1 MKKGYALQAVFVV
14 IFAVLFSGICSTIYA
29 QKTDTPKEEALF
41 AALDPRGTQPPGDL
55 IPLAPRVSDL
65 NGKTVYIIKSWPR
78 DSGLEGMFN
87 KAAEAIKNRFPA
99 VTVVSK
105 DRNTRYSFDDPELWK
120 EMKDNK
126 VATFIYGV
134 APSSST
140 TAYAFKYSAKLEKDG
155 IPGTV
160 LIFDSLI
167 SVAKDTQTRIGAP
180 VRYTAVSYPETSL
193 SENQVSNAMNSI
205 IGNLTSPL
213 TNEETKTGK
222 YEPPKYPRI
231 AFTGTLSQVQDYFY
245 KQGMT
250 DGLPI
255 IPPTEEKVAEM
266 LRGTSHRPDE
276 VLTTGFP
283 PERLVV
289 TVEKVA
295 INGVMAG
302 CKPEYMPVLLA
313 SVEAFMK
320 RDYESVVR
328 STGSF
333 SFMEIING
341 PIRKQ
346 LEMNADAWAVGSVNQ
361 ANAAIGRALRL
372 FIINLGGGKP
382 GINMMGVI
390 GNTSSVSFCFPEYE
404 ERSPWTPLSVELGF
418 KPDENTLTL
427 FNGGWSHMGNY
438 GYTSTPLFDVG
449 RDIAAF
455 EYPSGAVILISAGR
469 ADVLKKEGLS
479 KEAVKDQIWKEA
491 MLSLGEYKSGN
502 FSRSMAADRV
512 KRGELKQ
519 EELNQPDNTL
529 ISAYSRNTIY
539 IVVVGGDGA
548 PMMQAWQMSNPQS
561 VSIDKWR

>member
-1 MKKGYALQAVFVV
+1 METGYVARSIYIV
-14 IFAVLFSGICSTIYA
+14 IFIMFFCAISSMACA
-29 QKTDTPKEEALF
+29 QEAGSPRGEALF

-55 IPLAPRVSDL
+55 IPLSPRVPDL
-65 NGKTVYIIKSWPR
+65 NGKLVYIIKSWPQG
-78 DSGLEGMFN
+78 SGLEGMFMN
-87 KAAEAIKNRFPA
+87 TADTLKNRFPSM
-99 VTVVSK
+99 TVVIK
-105 DRNTRYSFDDPELWK
+105 ERNTRYSSDDPKLWK
-120 EMKDNK
+120 EMKDKN
-126 VATFIYGV
+126 VAAFIYGV

-140 TAYAFKYSAKLEKDG
+140 TAYAFKYSAQLEKDG

-160 LIFDSLI
+160 LMFDSLL
-167 SVAKDTQTRIGAP
+167 SVAKETTSRIGAP
-180 VRYTAVSYPETSL
+180 VRYTAVSYPETAL
-193 SENQVSNAMNSI
+193 SDNEVSSAIKSI
-205 IGNLTSPL
+205 INNLTSPL
-213 TNEETKTGK
+213 TSEETRTGR
-222 YEPPKYPRI
+222 YEPPKNPRI
-231 AFTGTLSQVQDYFY
+231 AITGTLSQVQEYFY
-245 KQGMT
+245 KEGMT

-266 LRGTSHRPDE
+266 LGGTSHKPDE
-276 VLTTGFP
+276 VLTMGFP
-283 PERLVV
+283 PERLVA

-302 CKPEYMPVLLA
+302 CKPSYMPVLLA

-320 RDYESVVR
+320 RDYEAVVR

-341 PIRKQ
+341 PIRQ
-346 LEMNADAWAVGSVNQ
+346 ELEMNADAWAVGSVNQ
-361 ANAAIGRALRL
+361 ANASIGRALRL

-404 ERSPWTPLSVELGF
+404 ERSPWAPLSVELGF
-418 KPDENTLTL
+418 KPNENTLTL

-469 ADVLKKEGLS
+469 AGVFQKEGLS

-491 MLSLGEYKSGN
+491 LLPVGEIKGGN
-502 FSRSMAADRV
+502 FTRGMAARRI
-512 KRGELKQ
+512 KSGELK
-519 EELNQPDNTL
+519 EEDLKQPDNTL

-539 IVVVGGDGA
+539 LVVVGGDGA

>member
-1 MKKGYALQAVFVV
+1 
-14 IFAVLFSGICSTIYA
+14 
-29 QKTDTPKEEALF
+29 
-41 AALDPRGTQPPGDL
+41 
-55 IPLAPRVSDL
+55 
-65 NGKTVYIIKSWPR
+65 
-78 DSGLEGMFN
+78 
-87 KAAEAIKNRFPA
+87 
-99 VTVVSK
+99 
-105 DRNTRYSFDDPELWK
+105 
-120 EMKDNK
+120 
-126 VATFIYGV
+126 
-134 APSSST
+134 
-140 TAYAFKYSAKLEKDG
+140 
-155 IPGTV
+155 
-160 LIFDSLI
+160 
-167 SVAKDTQTRIGAP
+167 
-180 VRYTAVSYPETSL
+180 
-193 SENQVSNAMNSI
+193 
-205 IGNLTSPL
+205 
-213 TNEETKTGK
+213 
-222 YEPPKYPRI
+222 
-231 AFTGTLSQVQDYFY
+231 
-245 KQGMT
+245 
-250 DGLPI
+250 
-255 IPPTEEKVAEM
+255 
-266 LRGTSHRPDE
+266 
-276 VLTTGFP
+276 
-283 PERLVV
+283 
-289 TVEKVA
+289 
-295 INGVMAG
+295 
-302 CKPEYMPVLLA
+302 
-313 SVEAFMK
+313 
-320 RDYESVVR
+320 
-328 STGSF
+328 
-333 SFMEIING
+333 MEIING

-346 LEMNADAWAVGSVNQ
+346 LEMNADAWAIGSVNQ

-418 KPDENTLTL
+418 KPNENTLTL

-491 MLSLGEYKSGN
+491 LLPLGEYKSGN